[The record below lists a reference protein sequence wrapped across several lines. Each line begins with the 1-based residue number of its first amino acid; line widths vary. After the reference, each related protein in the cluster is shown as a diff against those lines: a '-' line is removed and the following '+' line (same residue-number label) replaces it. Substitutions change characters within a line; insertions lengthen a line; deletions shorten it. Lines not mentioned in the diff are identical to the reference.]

1 MKKDIE
7 FPKVEHVGVCA
18 VPDNVEGMEMWR
30 VHLINQLD
38 TRIEKILV
46 NSRGYGKKGKEMVKT
61 SALKHFYEFIDA
73 KSEREI
79 EMIPKDLTG
88 LNNQYWVSYYV
99 GNKLFDKK
107 FIFVPESLID
117 ENMIEL
123 PILNKKG
130 ILII

>member
-7 FPKVEHVGVCA
+7 LPKVEHVGVCA

-61 SALKHFYEFIDA
+61 SALKTFKMNWIITSKVFLDMLYAGLILVSVAQKF
-73 KSEREI
+73 
-79 EMIPKDLTG
+79 LTSTTLG
-88 LNNQYWVSYYV
+88 SWKIARHYASQVNTSQTACTMV
-99 GNKLFDKK
+99 
-107 FIFVPESLID
+107 
-117 ENMIEL
+117 
-123 PILNKKG
+123 
-130 ILII
+130 